1 MTDTRPRRIFLDRDL
16 QIIFGITLISVI
28 GVTSIA
34 PALPMIAKDL
44 RLTGSQ
50 VVMLITIFTL
60 PGIFLSPVMG
70 VLADRFGR
78 KKVIVPSL
86 FLFGIAGTACAFTDS
101 FPLLLSLRFA
111 NGVGAAAL
119 GGLNQ
124 TVIGDL
130 FNGTERAEAL
140 GYNATVLNIGTMA
153 YPAIGGALA
162 LIGWSYPFLLSALA
176 LPMGALVLLFLKNPE
191 PSSPPPIRG
200 YLAGVMNSVSGG
212 GIVPA
217 YLATMAAFMLLYG
230 ALLAYFPFLLHARF
244 GASPSTIGLMLAATS
259 VSSML
264 AAFNLGRISR
274 RFSHK
279 TIIVVS
285 FALYAV
291 VLGAV
296 QWIDTI
302 YLMTV
307 PVLLYGFANGMNIP
321 GIQTFLS
328 GNAPMEYRGAFMSM
342 NSMVLRLGQTLGPIF
357 TGIAYHRWGMEGVFY
372 SSALFAAASF
382 LVLAVV
388 LKNDRRK

>member
-1 MTDTRPRRIFLDRDL
+1 MTDHRPRRIFLDRDL

-78 KKVIVPSL
+78 KTVIVPSL

-191 PSSPPPIRG
+191 PSLPPPIRG

-274 RFSHK
+274 RFSYK
-279 TIIVVS
+279 TIIIAS

-296 QWIDTI
+296 LWIDTI

-357 TGIAYHRWGMEGVFY
+357 TGIAFHRWGMEGVFY

-388 LKNDRRK
+388 LKNDR

>member
-274 RFSHK
+274 RFSYK